1 MSDKEKNISGPKNPG
16 DIIPPQNLTPNISS
30 TPTSRS
36 AKTAQHEQLLSRVK
50 PLFPRTGHLMQAFLD
65 AYEKTENQSL
75 AGKEVGVGHDAVA
88 EVRLHNGLFSVHTD
102 AVLRDVPKTDLIII
116 PAMGGDMATAIKK
129 NEDFM
134 ALFTASHIRA
144 QRKNND
150 NLKSSALQRAI
161 NGNAHFVIDKV
172 TGLPRRDE
180 NNQPIVS
187 YRDFETQL
195 TMFMLKNRMPDEF
208 RDKFEHEISGQI
220 IMTLTS
226 EFSAILKKHVPVQF
240 MPAITKDLETLS
252 AKMGATQ

>member
-30 TPTSRS
+30 TPTSPS

-88 EVRLHNGLFSVHTD
+88 
-102 AVLRDVPKTDLIII
+102 AW
-116 PAMGGDMATAIKK
+116 KK